1 MVLESLWMTNWE
13 IIKYGIIFVIFL
25 NIILSIFT
33 VFREKRDISAT
44 WAWLLV
50 LILLPVVGLI
60 IYSIIGRKL
69 PQKRLSRLQVDE
81 EKNIKAAIESQ
92 KKEIAANQ
100 KTSKRLE
107 ESEYRLVTFF
117 QNTDDAFLSRENNVD
132 VFTDG
137 TKLFDKMIEDI
148 QAATKHIHIEF
159 YTFYNDLIGNA
170 ILRELEKKALEG
182 VEVRVLYDSWGS
194 MGTKRKFFDQLRANG
209 GFAEQFLGVGSNLLN
224 LRLNFRNHRKIVV
237 IDGEI
242 GYIGGFNIGD
252 QYLSRD
258 KKFGYWRDTHLRIE
272 GKLLSLQSRFLRD
285 WSATSNKI
293 KITDYS
299 KYIQIDRPNGNRQLQ
314 IVSSGPEHDLEKIKL
329 GYLKLINMAQDKLWI
344 QSPYLIPDDSVLD
357 ALKLS
362 IKSGVDVR
370 IMIPNMPD
378 HPFVYRASQYYAH
391 DLANSGA
398 KIYFYENGF
407 MHAKTMVVDGK
418 VASVGSA
425 NMDFR
430 SFKLN
435 FEVNAF
441 LYDKDT
447 ADDLEDAFLEDI
459 RASKMMTP
467 KDFEEQ
473 SLWLRIKQTLSR
485 LLSPIL

>member
-1 MVLESLWMTNWE
+1 MVLESLWMINWF
-13 IIKYGIIFVIFL
+13 IIKNAIVLIVVL
-25 NIILSIFT
+25 NIVFSIFT

-81 EKNIKAAIESQ
+81 EKNIKAAIEAQ
-92 KKEIAANQ
+92 KTEIEANQ
-100 KTSKRLE
+100 LTSKRLE

-117 QNTDDAFLSRENNVD
+117 QNTDDAFLSKEKQVSL
-132 VFTDG
+132 FTDG
-137 TKLFDKMIEDI
+137 ARLFETMINDI
-148 QAATKHIHIEF
+148 RSATKHIHIEF
-159 YTFYNDLIGNA
+159 YTFYNDRIGNA
-170 ILRELEKKALEG
+170 ILKELEKKALEG

-194 MGTKRKFFDQLRANG
+194 MGTTRKFFSQLRANG
-209 GFAEQFLGVGSNLLN
+209 GFAEQFLGVGSNILN

-252 QYLSRD
+252 QYLGRD

-272 GKLLSLQSRFLRD
+272 GKILSLQSRFLRD

-299 KYIQIDRPNGNRQLQ
+299 KYIQINRPNGKRQLQ

-329 GYLKLINMAQDKLWI
+329 GYIKLINMSQEKLWI
-344 QSPYLIPDDSVLD
+344 QSPYLIPDDSVMD

-370 IMIPNMPD
+370 IMIPNKPD
-378 HPFVYRASQYYAH
+378 HPFVYRASQYYARE
-391 DLANSGA
+391 LAIAGA

-407 MHAKTMVVDGK
+407 MHAKTIVVDGK

-441 LYDKDT
+441 LYDRQI
-447 ADDLEDAFLEDI
+447 ADELEDAFLDDI
-459 RASKMMTP
+459 KVSKMMTP

-473 SLWLRIKQTLSR
+473 SVGLRMKQTLSR
-485 LLSPIL
+485 LLAPIL